1 MAQLIMGIDPGT
13 LVSGYAIIIVE
24 QRYQIRAH
32 SYGAIRLSPKQT
44 LPERYKELFQTI
56 STVLDDVNPEAVVLE
71 TQYVHKNPQST
82 IKLGMARG
90 VLILAA
96 ALKDIPIF
104 EYAPNVAKRA
114 VVGKGNASKQQVQLM
129 VSKILN
135 IPEVLNSNCE
145 DIADAFALAIC
156 HAHTSVY
163 TCLGVR

>member
-1 MAQLIMGIDPGT
+1 MTQLIMGIDPGT
-13 LVSGYAIIIVE
+13 LVSGYAIILVE
-24 QRYQIRAH
+24 QRYKIRAH
-32 SYGAIRLSPKQT
+32 SYGAIRLSSKDSLT
-44 LPERYKELFQTI
+44 ERYKQLFQTL
-56 STVLDDVNPEAVVLE
+56 SAVLDDTTPDAVVLE

-90 VLILAA
+90 VLVLSA
-96 ALKDIPIF
+96 ALRDIPVF

-135 IPEVLNSNCE
+135 IPDVLNSNCE

-156 HAHTSVY
+156 HAHTSAY